1 MLRPLRLLVPVL
13 LVLTL
18 SACAGGVQRLDAAGD
33 VHTLLTAIR
42 DGDEA
47 TFDRHVDRE
56 ALRSQ
61 IEARIAAET
70 VRAGGN
76 DDMRALA
83 AMLGPAI
90 AKAASEQLVRPQ
102 VFRGVAEYYGY
113 DASQPLPGRV
123 AIAGSLKALD
133 DGRVCATRA
142 KDGPCLLI
150 FTEAEGVWR
159 LSGFEGEIDML
170 RR

>member
-1 MLRPLRLLVPVL
+1 MTRPFRLLIPVL
-13 LVLTL
+13 LALTL
-18 SACAGGVQRLDAAGD
+18 SACAGGAQRLDAAGD

-47 TFDRHVDRE
+47 TFDRHVDRQ
-56 ALRSQ
+56 ALRAQ

-70 VRAGGN
+70 TRAGGS
-76 DDMRALA
+76 DEMRALGA
-83 AMLGPAI
+83 LLGPAI

-102 VFRGVAEYYGY
+102 VFRGVADYYGY

-133 DGRVCATRA
+133 DGRVCATRE

-150 FTEAEGVWR
+150 FTETEGVWR
-159 LSGFEGEIDML
+159 LSGFEGDIDML